1 MAQYVTPS
9 QLSGL
14 FKESYGDDVMNLVP
28 EVAKLVKMIP
38 FVSRDKELGNKYHQ
52 PVIVASEQGVTY
64 AAADAGAFALED
76 SVAMT
81 MQDAQI
87 QGSQMLLRSAISYD
101 SAARASNSKKAFV
114 KSTELL
120 IENMMESLT
129 KRLEVCLLHGHK
141 GIGEIAIDGFTETSG
156 GATTASFVLTDAS
169 FAAGIWSGI
178 EGAKLVFY
186 SDSQEAVASA
196 KNINANSDTD
206 TNLIVTAVDVDTKTI
221 SVSGSAA
228 AIEDINDISASKA
241 LRVYFKGSV
250 QGSELTFQRNEMA
263 GLNKIITNTGTLFNI
278 SAASYNLWKGNSVTA
293 SGQLTMG
300 KLLSAIS
307 KAVNRGLAEKVTV
320 CVNPDTWANLA
331 SDLAALR
338 RFDGSYDKR
347 KGENGF
353 ESLVYHGQNGEIEIV
368 SHNLV
373 KAGEAY
379 VFPPKRCKRIGAQE
393 ISFKTPGREDEI
405 FLHLPSNA
413 GFELRVYSDQALFVE
428 TPARCIYVSGFTN
441 A

>member
-76 SVAMT
+76 SVSMT
-81 MQDAQI
+81 MQDAQV

-120 IENMMESLT
+120 VENMMESLT

-141 GIGEIAIDGFTETSG
+141 GIGEIAIGDFDETSG
-156 GATTASFVLTDAS
+156 GATTATFVLTDAS

-186 SDSQEAVASA
+186 SDSDDTIQAG

-206 TNLIVTAVDVDTKTI
+206 TNIIVTAVDVDTKTI

-250 QGSELTFQRNEMA
+250 QGSESTFQRNEMA
-263 GLNKIITNTGTLFNI
+263 GLRKIITNTGTLFNI
-278 SAASYNLWKGNSVTA
+278 SAASYNLWKGNSVSV

-300 KLLSAIS
+300 KLLSSIS
-307 KAVNRGLAEKVTV
+307 KAVNRGLAEKVV
-320 CVNPDTWANLA
+320 VAVNPDTWANLA

-338 RFDGSYDKR
+338 RFDGSYDKK

-353 ESLVYHGQNGEIEIV
+353 ESLVYHGQNGEIEII

-373 KAGEAY
+373 KAAECY
-379 VFPPKRCKRIGAQE
+379 IFPPKRCKRIGAQE